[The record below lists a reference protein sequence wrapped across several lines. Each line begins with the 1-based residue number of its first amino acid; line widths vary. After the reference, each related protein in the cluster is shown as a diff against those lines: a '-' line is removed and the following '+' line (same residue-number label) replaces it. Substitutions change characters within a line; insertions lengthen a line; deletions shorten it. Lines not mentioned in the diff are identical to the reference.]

1 MNKKSLTTSA
11 QLKLYIISSLLLSAS
26 VGSANPITQNISPNA
41 EQITLNDKQLIT
53 QLPTIID
60 FTKMKPLQLEDY
72 IKTQLLTF
80 YSTKSEK
87 IVATYLDGAYAINYT
102 QIW

>member
-1 MNKKSLTTSA
+1 MNKKSLATST
-11 QLKLYIISSLLLSAS
+11 QFKLYVISSLLLSAS
-26 VGSANPITQNISPNA
+26 VSSAIPITQNLSPNA
-41 EQITLNDKQLIT
+41 AQITLNDKQLIT
-53 QLPTIID
+53 QLPTMID
-60 FTKMKPLQLEDY
+60 FTKMKPIQLEDY

-102 QIW
+102 QEW